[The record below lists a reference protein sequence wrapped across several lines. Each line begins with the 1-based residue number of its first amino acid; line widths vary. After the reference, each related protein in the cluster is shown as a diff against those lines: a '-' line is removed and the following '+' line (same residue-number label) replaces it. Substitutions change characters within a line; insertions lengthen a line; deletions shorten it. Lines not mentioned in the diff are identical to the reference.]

1 MIRSN
6 IPLFK
11 KTLLPIVL
19 GIILGIATFYPFTF
33 TNSISMGFIG
43 GIKRNQWVT
52 HFDLSME
59 NQNPW
64 LRNYIAFI
72 GLLGSI
78 RPEVIYLEAMNDN
91 DGIKM
96 SGENDYVLSGIPPK
110 SRYWSFV
117 IYDYKNSLI
126 EPFEET
132 VANSYRTLI
141 KDNGE
146 YEIILTSHPDEY
158 FGKQII
164 NHGGKDFTIIMR
176 IYGPNLNYYENK
188 NSIPV
193 GNITKVRPN
202 G

>member
-1 MIRSN
+1 MNKVFNRS
-6 IPLFK
+6 LF
-11 KTLLPIVL
+11 PILL
-19 GIILGIATFYPFTF
+19 GILIGGASFYPFTY
-33 TNSISMGFIG
+33 TNPISMSLIG

-52 HFDLSME
+52 HFDLAMK

-78 RPEVIYLEAMNDN
+78 RPEVIYLEAMSDD
-91 DGIKM
+91 DGVKL
-96 SGENDYVLSGIPPK
+96 SGENDYVLRGIPPK

-117 IYDYKNSLI
+117 IYNYENSRI
-126 EPFEET
+126 DPFEET
-132 VANSYRTLI
+132 VANSFRSTI

-146 YEIILTSHPDEY
+146 YEIILTANPEKY

-164 NHGGKDFTIIMR
+164 NHGNNNFTIIMR
-176 IYGPNLNYYENK
+176 IYGPDLNYYEDK
-188 NSIPV
+188 NSIPI
-193 GNITKVRPN
+193 GRIKKVSPH

>member
-1 MIRSN
+1 MNKVFNRS
-6 IPLFK
+6 
-11 KTLLPIVL
+11 LLPILL
-19 GIILGIATFYPFTF
+19 GILIGGASFYPFTY
-33 TNSISMGFIG
+33 TNPISMSLIG

-52 HFDLSME
+52 HFDLSMK

-78 RPEVIYLEAMNDN
+78 RPEVIYLESMSDD
-91 DGIKM
+91 DGVKL
-96 SGENDYVLSGIPPK
+96 SGKNDYVLRGIPPK

-117 IYDYKNSLI
+117 IYDYENSRI
-126 EPFEET
+126 DPFEET
-132 VANSYRTLI
+132 VANSFRSTI

-146 YEIILTSHPDEY
+146 YEIILTANPEKYS
-158 FGKQII
+158 GKQII
-164 NHGGKDFTIIMR
+164 NHGSNNFTIIMR
-176 IYGPNLNYYENK
+176 IYGPDLKYYEDK

-193 GNITKVRPN
+193 GLIKKVSPH

>member
-1 MIRSN
+1 MNKVFNRS
-6 IPLFK
+6 
-11 KTLLPIVL
+11 LLPILL
-19 GIILGIATFYPFTF
+19 GILIGGASFYPFTY
-33 TNSISMGFIG
+33 TNPISMSLIG

-52 HFDLSME
+52 HFDLAMK

-78 RPEVIYLEAMNDN
+78 RPEVIYLEAMSDD
-91 DGIKM
+91 DGVKL
-96 SGENDYVLSGIPPK
+96 SGENDYVLRGIPPK

-117 IYDYKNSLI
+117 IYDYENSRI
-126 EPFEET
+126 DPFEET
-132 VANSYRTLI
+132 VANSFRSTI

-146 YEIILTSHPDEY
+146 YEIILTANPEKY

-164 NHGGKDFTIIMR
+164 NHGNNNFTIIMR
-176 IYGPNLNYYENK
+176 IYGPDLKYYEDK

-193 GNITKVRPN
+193 GRIKKVSPH

>member
-1 MIRSN
+1 MNKVFNRS
-6 IPLFK
+6 
-11 KTLLPIVL
+11 LLPILL
-19 GIILGIATFYPFTF
+19 GILIGGASFYPFTY
-33 TNSISMGFIG
+33 TNPISMSLIG

-52 HFDLSME
+52 HFDLSMK

-78 RPEVIYLEAMNDN
+78 RPEVIYLEAMSDD
-91 DGIKM
+91 DGVKL
-96 SGENDYVLSGIPPK
+96 SGENDYVLRGIPPK

-117 IYDYKNSLI
+117 IYDYENSRI
-126 EPFEET
+126 DPFEET
-132 VANSYRTLI
+132 VANSFRSTI

-146 YEIILTSHPDEY
+146 YEIILTANTEKY

-164 NHGGKDFTIIMR
+164 NHGSNNFTIIMR
-176 IYGPNLNYYENK
+176 IYGPDLKYYEDK

-193 GNITKVRPN
+193 GRIKKVSPH

>member
-1 MIRSN
+1 LSPLIKRQTF
-6 IPLFK
+6 IPI
-11 KTLLPIVL
+11 LLG
-19 GIILGIATFYPFTF
+19 GIIGISTFYPFTY
-33 TNSISMGFIG
+33 TNTISMNLIG

-78 RPEVIYLEAMNDN
+78 RPEVIYLETMKDDENERLSGDN
-91 DGIKM
+91 DYI
-96 SGENDYVLSGIPPK
+96 LSGFPPN

-117 IYDYKNSLI
+117 IYDFENRRI

-132 VANSYRTLI
+132 VANSYRTPIQKTGL
-141 KDNGE
+141 
-146 YEIILTSHPDEY
+146 YEIILTDHPENY
-158 FGKQII
+158 PGKIAI
-164 NHGGKDFTIIMR
+164 NHGGANFSIIMR
-176 IYGPNLNYYENK
+176 IYGPNLKYYTDKE
-188 NSIPV
+188 SIPV
-193 GNITKVRPN
+193 GRIKKGNHN

>member
-1 MIRSN
+1 MNKVFNRS
-6 IPLFK
+6 
-11 KTLLPIVL
+11 LLPILL
-19 GIILGIATFYPFTF
+19 GILIGGASFYPFTY
-33 TNSISMGFIG
+33 TNPISMSLIG

-52 HFDLSME
+52 HFDLSMK

-78 RPEVIYLEAMNDN
+78 RPEVIYLESMSDD
-91 DGIKM
+91 DGVKL
-96 SGENDYVLSGIPPK
+96 SGKNDYVLRGIPPK

-117 IYDYKNSLI
+117 IYDYENSRI
-126 EPFEET
+126 DPFEET
-132 VANSYRTLI
+132 VANSFRSTI

-146 YEIILTSHPDEY
+146 YEIILTANPKKY

-164 NHGGKDFTIIMR
+164 NNGSNNFTIIMR
-176 IYGPNLNYYENK
+176 IYGPDLKYYEDK

-193 GNITKVRPN
+193 GRIKKVSPH

>member
-1 MIRSN
+1 M
-6 IPLFK
+6 K
-11 KTLLPIVL
+11 KTVLPIAL
-19 GIILGIATFYPFTF
+19 GIILGISTFYPFTF
-33 TNSISMGFIG
+33 TNSISMGLIG

-59 NQNPW
+59 KQNPW

-78 RPEVIYLEAMNDN
+78 RPEVIYLEAMNDDN
-91 DGIKM
+91 GIKI

-117 IYDYKNSLI
+117 IYDYENSRI
-126 EPFEET
+126 DPYEET
-132 VANSYRTLI
+132 VANSYRTPI

-146 YEIILTSHPDEY
+146 YEIILTAHPDKY
-158 FGKQII
+158 PGKQII
-164 NHGGKDFTIIMR
+164 NHGGKHFTIIMR
-176 IYGPNLNYYENK
+176 IYGPDLHYYEDK

-193 GNITKVRPN
+193 GHIKKGGPH